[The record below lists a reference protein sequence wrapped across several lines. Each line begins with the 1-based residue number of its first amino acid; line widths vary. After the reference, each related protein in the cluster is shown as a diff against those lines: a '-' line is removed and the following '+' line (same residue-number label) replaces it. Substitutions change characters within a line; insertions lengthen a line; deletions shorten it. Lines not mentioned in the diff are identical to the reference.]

1 MQKKRKNVM
10 AAMLGLF
17 VTMSLITTNLFAA
30 TTNVAV
36 AANFTDAAKEISEAF
51 AQKTGH
57 EAILSFGATGQ
68 FYTQIANGAPFEILL
83 AADNKRPTLSVS
95 EGYGVDGSVFTY
107 AIGQLVLYTIQDDQ
121 DLNANYL
128 QAGNF
133 NKLAIANPE
142 TAPYGLAAVETMNS
156 LNLYDDLKDKIIQG
170 QSIGQTYQFVETGN
184 AEVGFVALGQVA
196 QTDRGSRWI
205 VPADLYTPIEQE
217 AVLLIKGQDNP
228 AATEFLEFLKTDTA
242 KKIIKKYG
250 YAVVN

>member
-1 MQKKRKNVM
+1 MRKNRKNIR

-17 VTMSLITTNLFAA
+17 ASMTLTATNLFAA

-36 AANFTDAAKEISEAF
+36 AANFTDAAKEISTAF
-51 AQKTGH
+51 TQETGH
-57 EAILSFGATGQ
+57 EAILSFRTTGQ
-68 FYTQIANGAPFEILL
+68 FYTQIVNGAPFEVLL

-107 AIGQLVLYTIQDDQ
+107 AVGQLVLYTIQDDQ
-121 DLNANYL
+121 ELNVEYL

-156 LNLYDDLKDKIIQG
+156 LDLYEALKGKIIQG

-196 QTDRGSRWI
+196 QTDRGSRWV
-205 VPADLYTPIEQE
+205 VPADLYTPIEQD

-228 AATEFLEFLKTDTA
+228 AAVEFLEFLKTDTA
-242 KKIIKKYG
+242 RDIIKKYG
-250 YAVVN
+250 YAVVD